1 MRYGESASV
10 DMEALEISL
19 YTLYTIVQ
27 PYANDDIY
35 NMDETVLYWKA
46 RPDRT
51 LASEEIAGG
60 KKEKARIT
68 ANFCCNVTGSDKLP
82 VWFIGTAKKPR
93 CFKGI
98 NIKNLDL
105 VWRANKKAWMTGK
118 IFREWLIWFNRRMTG
133 RQILL
138 LIDGFSAHEAGLDLL
153 KEEDIEL
160 TNINVQLLPANATSI
175 CQPLDQ
181 GIIHAWK
188 AYYRRRWLK
197 FALQEFEAERDPDK
211 SMNVLKALRWGITA
225 WNEDITSTTI
235 ANCWLKSRVLGPK
248 YGPQTR
254 PEAEKNGWKEAV
266 QQDDIQ
272 IKETINE
279 IQDSIQK
286 LSDSGRIRDMM
297 SISQFIN
304 PTNEIVD
311 DEDDEILEKVIEAY
325 AEGNERD
332 HETDEEEINITPVR
346 ISEALTALSQLQLY
360 EEQQEYGD
368 KELIRHLNH
377 FEQIIRARE
386 AGGMQQRTITSYFS

>member
-1 MRYGESASV
+1 
-10 DMEALEISL
+10 
-19 YTLYTIVQ
+19 
-27 PYANDDIY
+27 
-35 NMDETVLYWKA
+35 
-46 RPDRT
+46 
-51 LASEEIAGG
+51 
-60 KKEKARIT
+60 
-68 ANFCCNVTGSDKLP
+68 
-82 VWFIGTAKKPR
+82 
-93 CFKGI
+93 
-98 NIKNLDL
+98 
-105 VWRANKKAWMTGK
+105 
-118 IFREWLIWFNRRMTG
+118 
-133 RQILL
+133 
-138 LIDGFSAHEAGLDLL
+138 
-153 KEEDIEL
+153 
-160 TNINVQLLPANATSI
+160 
-175 CQPLDQ
+175 
-181 GIIHAWK
+181 
-188 AYYRRRWLK
+188 LK

-211 SMNVLKALRWGITA
+211 SMNVLKILQWGITT

-235 ANCWLKSRVLGPK
+235 ANCWLKSRVLDPK

-254 PEAEKNGWKEAV
+254 PEAKKNGWKEAV

-346 ISEALTALSQLQLY
+346 ISEALTALSQLRLY

-368 KELIRHLNH
+368 KELIRRLNH